1 MKNYGKRIAEYMP
14 WLLLTGC
21 VEGICILFLALAD
34 VQVLQV
40 LAGVLT
46 LMTVLMYAGVCIYIV
61 KKEQKKEEAF
71 ALFLKEPEEK
81 TAEQL
86 LLYCGKAEKERMQN
100 LLDYLQI
107 QRKEKENLLK
117 KTEDYEEYIEGWS
130 HEVKTPLS
138 LLAFI
143 LGNHKEEFSEP
154 VGYKLEYIQTRMQE
168 SIDQMLFYARVK
180 GGHKDYLF
188 EMLNLKESLGK
199 VLEDYGPLLEEKKF
213 HVDIQ
218 MEPEGIQI
226 YSDRRGLEFML
237 GQFISNAVKYCDKE
251 PEIRIHVE
259 KREENRKKMWILYIE
274 DNGCGVKACDLP
286 YIFDKGFTGS
296 DINVNKKPTGMGLY
310 LAREMATDLGLKLYA
325 VSEYREGLT
334 MKVQIPIVDRPCV
347 PGSDCGVLPG

>member
-46 LMTVLMYAGVCIYIV
+46 LMTVLMYVGVCIYIV

-100 LLDYLQI
+100 LFDYLQI

-138 LLAFI
+138 LLTFI

-168 SIDQMLFYARVK
+168 SIDQMY
-180 GGHKDYLF
+180 
-188 EMLNLKESLGK
+188 
-199 VLEDYGPLLEEKKF
+199 
-213 HVDIQ
+213 
-218 MEPEGIQI
+218 
-226 YSDRRGLEFML
+226 FMQ
-237 GQFISNAVKYCDKE
+237 G
-251 PEIRIHVE
+251 
-259 KREENRKKMWILYIE
+259 
-274 DNGCGVKACDLP
+274 
-286 YIFDKGFTGS
+286 
-296 DINVNKKPTGMGLY
+296 
-310 LAREMATDLGLKLYA
+310 
-325 VSEYREGLT
+325 
-334 MKVQIPIVDRPCV
+334 
-347 PGSDCGVLPG
+347 